1 MNANNYFHTDF
12 LDKFIVNRYLVLN
25 TFAIQLKFK
34 KMNFKII
41 FIAAMISSI
50 AATSCDNQ
58 DSDNKAISSKD
69 SATTKSVDIKEDSV
83 TYNLNGKN
91 YVGFVDYDANQQG
104 KRPAIL
110 VVHEWW
116 GLTDYPRSRAR
127 QLAELGYIAM
137 AVDMY
142 GDGKIG
148 NDPKTAQDLATPFY
162 KDPTLAK
169 TRLDAA
175 INKLKSFPQTD
186 SSKMAAIGY
195 CYGGYIVLNAA
206 KLGADLKGVVSFH
219 GDLSGVPVNKDSLK
233 AKILVCHGEAD
244 QFVNPE
250 VAAFKKSMDSA
261 GVDYTFK
268 SYPNATH
275 AFTNPAATEKG
286 KQFNMPIEYNAAADS
301 ASWNDMKDF
310 FKKIF

>member
-1 MNANNYFHTDF
+1 
-12 LDKFIVNRYLVLN
+12 
-25 TFAIQLKFK
+25 
-34 KMNFKII
+34 MNFKLIGMSLFIGLIVII
-41 FIAAMISSI
+41 
-50 AATSCDNQ
+50 SCNSQ
-58 DSDNKAISSKD
+58 NNAGTNTNKD
-69 SATTKSVDIKEDSV
+69 STVVKAVVIKEEPVTYSVDGKNFNGYV
-83 TYNLNGKN
+83 TY
-91 YVGFVDYDANQQG
+91 DSNQQG
-104 KRPAIL
+104 KRPAVL

-116 GLTDYPRSRAR
+116 GLTDYPRSRAK
-127 QLAELGYIAM
+127 QLAQLGYIAM

-142 GDGKIG
+142 GDGKTG
-148 NDPKTAQDLATPFY
+148 EDPKTAQALATPYY
-162 KDPTLAK
+162 KDPTLSK

-175 INKLKSFPQTD
+175 INKLKTFPQTD

-195 CYGGYIVLNAA
+195 CYGGFIVLNAA

-219 GDLSGVPVNKDSLK
+219 GDLSGVPVDKNLLK

-286 KQFNMPIEYNAAADS
+286 KKYNMPIEYNAAADA
-301 ASWNDMKDF
+301 ASWNDMKAF
-310 FKKIF
+310 FAKIF

>member
-1 MNANNYFHTDF
+1 MNCRLLMAG
-12 LDKFIVNRYLVLN
+12 LFITLYTVASCNSQN
-25 TFAIQLKFK
+25 DATKTT
-34 KMNFKII
+34 
-41 FIAAMISSI
+41 AA
-50 AATSCDNQ
+50 
-58 DSDNKAISSKD
+58 K
-69 SATTKSVDIKEDSV
+69 DSV
-83 TYNLNGKN
+83 TIQPIVIKEEPVTYAVGGKN
-91 YVGFVDYDANQQG
+91 FNGYVSYDSNQQG

-116 GLTDYPRSRAR
+116 GLTDYTRNRAK

-148 NDPKTAQDLATPFY
+148 EDPKTAQELATPFY
-162 KDPTLAK
+162 KDPTLTK

-175 INKLKSFPQTD
+175 IEKLKTFPQTD
-186 SSKMAAIGY
+186 PSRMAAIGY
-195 CYGGYIVLNAA
+195 CYGGFVVLNAA

-244 QFVNPE
+244 QFVTATQ

-286 KQFNMPIEYNAAADS
+286 KKYNMPIEYNAAADS

-310 FKKIF
+310 FKKIL